1 MVMARKI
8 KYRVWGVILS
18 GNNSMN
24 LIITRSFPP
33 SIGGMQNLMW
43 GLANAISKIDLT
55 KVFAD
60 YEENHLNIDNQVSF
74 SIERV
79 GGAKIFR
86 KYRKAYLINEYIKS
100 NKNIKN
106 IIVDHWKSLEL
117 IKTNINK
124 ICLIHAKEINH
135 DSGTKLNKR
144 VLNVLNNVKTIV
156 SNSEF
161 TKNLAIEKG
170 VNPNLITVIHPGVDP
185 IKEIDEKYLKKS
197 KEILINKSPRLITVS
212 RFDRRK
218 NHEKVLMAVRNL
230 KQIYPQIIYT
240 CIGYG
245 KEEERL
251 KKLTRELV
259 LENQVLFLNN
269 VSEGLKNALISSSDI
284 FVMPSIKYKKSIEG
298 FGITFIEAAQHGL
311 PSIGGKDGGAADAI
325 QHEKTGLICD
335 GSSLEDI
342 YSSINKLL
350 ENKNYK
356 RFGDF
361 AKEASKKFLWSN
373 MIEKYKRIL

>member
-60 YEENHLNIDNQVSF
+60 YEENHLDIDNQVSF

>member
-60 YEENHLNIDNQVSF
+60 YEENHLDIDNQVSF

-245 KEEERL
+245 QEEERL

>member
-60 YEENHLNIDNQVSF
+60 YEDNHLDIDNQVSF

-144 VLNVLNNVKTIV
+144 ILNVLNNVKTIV

>member
-1 MVMARKI
+1 MDLRI
-8 KYRVWGVILS
+8 KYQAWDVILS
-18 GNNSMN
+18 GNKIMN
-24 LIITRSFPP
+24 LMITRSFPP

>member
-1 MVMARKI
+1 
-8 KYRVWGVILS
+8 
-18 GNNSMN
+18 MN